1 MNRLVEIA
9 ASGLP
14 IAGVAAVTGWLV
26 WHWLKRSEEPAR
38 LVVKWV
44 QTLLVFVYQR
54 QVYLRQ
60 FILRC
65 SLTTRAWNRLA

>member
-44 QTLLVFVYQR
+44 QTLLVFVY
-54 QVYLRQ
+54 LGGK
-60 FILRC
+60 FIC
-65 SLTTRAWNRLA
+65 DSLFCAAP